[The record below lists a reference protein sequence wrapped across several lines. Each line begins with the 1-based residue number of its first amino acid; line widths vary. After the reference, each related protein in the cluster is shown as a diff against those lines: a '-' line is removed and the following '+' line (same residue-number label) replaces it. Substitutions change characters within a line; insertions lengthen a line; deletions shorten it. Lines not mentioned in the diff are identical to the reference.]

1 MDNSDQL
8 PKDAK
13 SIEAVTC
20 LERVLASPPFVQSER
35 LQRFLAFIVTETLAG
50 HADRLK
56 GYTIGIEV
64 FDRDES
70 FDPAIDAIV
79 RVEATRL
86 RAKLREYY
94 DAEGRDD
101 PVRFELPK
109 GRYSVHIDHQWGKV
123 STGSSAP
130 SRRMADASWAVT
142 AYPQPIEDRPSVAVL
157 PFANMS
163 GDAGQEYFADGITES
178 LITELSRL
186 PGLFVISRQSSFV
199 YKTAIK
205 RAEEISREL
214 GVKYLL
220 EGGVQRAG
228 SRVRITAQLID
239 GATGVHLWGERYDR
253 ELTDIFA
260 LQDQVIQRIL
270 AVLRVRLTDTGTEG
284 VGHEGTRSVEAH
296 DCLLRGLER
305 FWLFSQQPV
314 EEARGYFAR
323 AVELDPAYAAAHA
336 WLARALAFQWIM
348 YWDASSEA
356 LEQAF
361 DHART
366 AVDLDPQLPLAYSVL
381 SWVQRWRGHGEEA
394 IAAGLRAVNLDPNN
408 ADAHL
413 FLSFALSASGRA
425 KEGLHYIEKGMRL
438 NPHPSTVYQLALGQC
453 HYVLED
459 YTTAIAAF
467 EHGVELRDVFYSNH
481 YYLCL
486 VYTLLGR
493 EEEAKA
499 EREKLLALTGGRRPV
514 LRVMWLDDDLRRRF
528 EEHARRLGL

>member
-1 MDNSDQL
+1 LDNSDQL

-199 YKTAIK
+199 YKPAIK

-336 WLARALAFQWIM
+336 WLASWPAQTL
-348 YWDASSEA
+348 ASS
-356 LEQAF
+356 Q
-361 DHART
+361 
-366 AVDLDPQLPLAYSVL
+366 S
-381 SWVQRWRGHGEEA
+381 
-394 IAAGLRAVNLDPNN
+394 
-408 ADAHL
+408 
-413 FLSFALSASGRA
+413 
-425 KEGLHYIEKGMRL
+425 
-438 NPHPSTVYQLALGQC
+438 
-453 HYVLED
+453 
-459 YTTAIAAF
+459 
-467 EHGVELRDVFYSNH
+467 
-481 YYLCL
+481 
-486 VYTLLGR
+486 
-493 EEEAKA
+493 
-499 EREKLLALTGGRRPV
+499 
-514 LRVMWLDDDLRRRF
+514 
-528 EEHARRLGL
+528 

>member
-1 MDNSDQL
+1 MNSTDRL
-8 PKDAK
+8 PRDAESTK
-13 SIEAVTC
+13 ALGC
-20 LERVLASPPFVQSER
+20 LEKVLVSPPFVHSER
-35 LQRFLAFIVTETLAG
+35 LRRFLAFIVTETLAG

-56 GYTIGIEV
+56 GYTIGVEV

-94 DAEGRDD
+94 DAEGRND

-109 GRYSVHIDHQWGKV
+109 GCYSVHIDYPRGKV
-123 STGSSAP
+123 STASSAL
-130 SRRMADASWAVT
+130 SRRIADRAVST
-142 AYPQPIEDRPSVAVL
+142 HPPPIEDKPSLAVL

-163 GDAGQEYFADGITES
+163 GDAAQEYFADGITES

-205 RAEEISREL
+205 GAEEITREL
-214 GVKYLL
+214 GVRYLL
-220 EGGVQRAG
+220 KGGVQRAG
-228 SRVRITAQLID
+228 SRVRITAHLID

-260 LQDQVIQRIL
+260 LQDEVIQRIL

-284 VGHEGTRSVEAH
+284 IGHEGTRSVEAH

-314 EEARGYFAR
+314 EEARVYFGR

-348 YWDASSEA
+348 YWDAGSEA

-413 FLSFALSASGRA
+413 FLSFALLASGRA

-467 EHGVELRDVFYSNH
+467 EHGVELRDVYYSNH

-493 EEEAKA
+493 EAEAKA